1 MKFLWKTQL
10 KKERGKFL
18 PKDAQA
24 RKKTSR
30 KEQLSST
37 LKQPVHPY
45 LGVGLLW
52 TLFVGTGAYLVLA
65 STYLVL
71 QAPRISG
78 LEQIDAQDFAGTVAR
93 ELGEKYLGVVSR
105 NRYFLVRPTTLEQ
118 DLLAAYPLIR
128 KARVQPSFPDGLA
141 IEVEEREALVVWC
154 SADTCSHILEDGST
168 LPVTER
174 YQDEANRSRTIT
186 LRDMS
191 GEPLPVGTKVWEADS
206 VALPALIRRS
216 LREQF
221 SLETESE
228 MTLSSR
234 FANELRV
241 KTSEGWE
248 IYFGIDIPLETS
260 LQVLKLVFEKEI
272 TEERRR
278 DLQYI
283 DLRTE
288 NRVFYRYREGKEEV
302 TEVET
307 APQEEKSEKDSKE
320 KKKKD

>member
-1 MKFLWKTQL
+1 MQFLWKTQL

-18 PKDAQA
+18 PKNAQA

-37 LKQPVHPY
+37 LKQSEYPY

-65 STYLVL
+65 STYLAL

-78 LEQIDAQDFAGTVAR
+78 LERIDAQAFTDTVER
-93 ELGEKYLGVVSR
+93 ELGEKYLGIISR
-105 NRYFLVRPTTLEQ
+105 NRYFLVRPTALEQ
-118 DLLAAYPLIR
+118 DLLAAYPLIQSV
-128 KARVQPSFPDGLA
+128 RVQPSFPDGLT
-141 IEVEEREALVVWC
+141 IEVEEREALLVWC
-154 SADTCSHILEDGST
+154 TADVCSHVLEDGST

-191 GEPLPVGTKVWEADS
+191 GEPLPPGAKVWEADA

-216 LREQF
+216 LQEQF
-221 SLETESE
+221 SLETEPE
-228 MTLSSR
+228 MMLSSR

-241 KTSEGWE
+241 KTGAGWE
-248 IYFGIDIPLETS
+248 IYFGTRIPLEAS

-272 TEERRR
+272 TEERRN

-288 NRVFYRYREGKEEV
+288 NRVFYRYREGKQEQSV
-302 TEVET
+302 VSADTSTEPVKDKTET
-307 APQEEKSEKDSKE
+307 
-320 KKKKD
+320 KKKK